1 MRDNRD
7 LAPKITLGKSAMAI
21 FENVRKRKR
30 DQRDTPVSTK
40 NKYYTH
46 LYDPHPSTFFL
57 CVPF

>member
-40 NKYYTH
+40 N
-46 LYDPHPSTFFL
+46 
-57 CVPF
+57 